1 MGVILYLASVPA
13 AAQIIHP
20 DCDLKTASTFH
31 TSLWRNKHGN
41 PRFLSQVFAKN
52 SLIKKIFEEE
62 KSLIV
67 EHDFFGKNSFVF
79 GVFGLRRGLQANYG
93 SFQKSAI
100 SPQPGNQ
107 KRTKWS
113 TTAYLKNR
121 GVARIFQRGGHRQG
135 HHPGIADY
143 IWFIPLLSLV
153 YQRAQSYYRGIK
165 AHIK

>member
-20 DCDLKTASTFH
+20 DCDLKTTSTFH

-79 GVFGLRRGLQANYG
+79 GVFGLRRGLQGNHG
-93 SFQKSAI
+93 TVRKSAI

-107 KRTKWS
+107 KRIKWNN
-113 TTAYLKNR
+113 TA
-121 GVARIFQRGGHRQG
+121 
-135 HHPGIADY
+135 
-143 IWFIPLLSLV
+143 SLNK
-153 YQRAQSYYRGIK
+153 RRFMFKIK
-165 AHIK
+165 FCVSSNKDVIL